1 MQIFAALADPTRTK
15 IVEALARRDLSAGE
29 IAARFPVSRPA
40 ISRHLRVLRNARVV
54 RSRGDAQRRV
64 YSLNPDAL
72 DDVERWLARCREMWN
87 RRLDRLD
94 EYLKEMVAQEA
105 AKEDPK
111 KEKAK

>member
-64 YSLNPDAL
+64 YSLNPAAL

-105 AKEDPK
+105 EKEAS